1 MMRFFDPT
9 ISPMPKVIRRVE
21 LTLLGVT
28 ILMHLVNKY
37 ALKIDLNNWYFLI
50 FCGVVVLLS
59 WTTPFYRSSFSMGS
73 YSSRDTTIQE
83 LYAMVSMLVMVIAE
97 VFGEGTG
104 IMFYWTI
111 VKFSVFLPLSSTIA
125 IVSVS
130 GVAYTGA
137 LSLNY
142 HNFVINAAKNG
153 VVLNMTPQALV
164 IGQLSIYLG
173 ISTLC
178 VLLSSVYA
186 LEQRSRLRAEVLTQE
201 MESLATE
208 LERKRISRDIHDG
221 LGHTLTTLDI
231 QLELAQKLRIRNPQQ
246 ALEAID
252 QAKILTTQCLQDVRL
267 ALHNIRQE
275 PFDLHQSLLVLTDRL
290 RPSLNMHVQ
299 LDLPKLPVQPSHQ
312 LYCILQE
319 GLTNIQKHAAANE
332 VHLRGWYDAD
342 NLWVQLQDDGQGFE
356 STEIGQGLGLRSMSE
371 RAQLLGGNLEV
382 QSNHTQGTCLS
393 LSIPLVA
400 R

>member
-9 ISPMPKVIRRVE
+9 INAMSMVIRRVE

-37 ALKIDLNNWYFLI
+37 ALKIDLNNWYFSI
-50 FCGVVVLLS
+50 FCGVVLLLIF
-59 WTTPFYRSSFSMGS
+59 TTPFQRSAKRS
-73 YSSRDTTIQE
+73 TKENIVIQE
-83 LYAMVSMLVMVIAE
+83 LYAVVSMLVMVVAE
-97 VFGEGTG
+97 VLGEGTG

-111 VKFSVFLPLSSTIA
+111 VKFSVFLPLRSTIA
-125 IVSVS
+125 IVSIG
-130 GVAYTGA
+130 GVAYTGGLA
-137 LSLNY
+137 LNY
-142 HNFVINAAKNG
+142 NNFLVNAAKNG
-153 VVLNMTPQALV
+153 VVLNLTPQALV
-164 IGQLSIYLG
+164 IGQLSVYLG

-178 VLLSSVYA
+178 VLLSSLYA

-231 QLELAQKLRIRNPQQ
+231 QLELAQKLRIRDPQQ
-246 ALEAID
+246 ALAAID

-267 ALHNIRQE
+267 ALRNIRQE
-275 PFDLHQSLLVLTDRL
+275 PFDLHQSLVVLTDRL
-290 RPSLNMHVQ
+290 RPLLNMHVQ

-342 NLWVQLQDDGQGFE
+342 SLWVQLQDNGQGFE

-382 QSNHTQGTCLS
+382 QSNHTQGTCIS